1 MFSKIL
7 RKQKE
12 KKRGQ
17 VRKFQTNI
25 ITTSIKKGLRME
37 TNKKNLHNMCII
49 NINKGSYYLF
59 AIFRKLQR
67 TE

>member
-37 TNKKNLHNMCII
+37 TNKK
-49 NINKGSYYLF
+49 KS
-59 AIFRKLQR
+59 
-67 TE
+67 T